1 MDRKTQILKAAFDL
15 MADKGLETVHHR
27 TVAKALDINHAT
39 IHYYFPT
46 RPDLLVGVADYALS
60 QLRRDRAS
68 LGAAAEPREV
78 VENELA
84 LAEAYCKPA
93 SRMGNVLIGLC
104 AAQRSEPALLGPVGA
119 LVRELL
125 TPPQEAAR
133 DAKTRK
139 SSPFGEG
146 LLLPELLLGLVLAS
160 HLKGDNSQAEA
171 QFNQV
176 FDSLFKA

>member
-1 MDRKTQILKAAFDL
+1 MDRKTQILRAAFDL
-15 MADKGLETVHHR
+15 MADKGLESVHHR
-27 TVAKALDINHAT
+27 TVAKTLSINHAT

-46 RPDLLVGVADYALS
+46 RPDLLVGVAEYALE

-68 LGAAAEPREV
+68 LGAPTEARDM

-93 SRMGNVLIGLC
+93 SRMGNVLLALC
-104 AAQRSEPALLGPVGA
+104 AAQRSEPSLTGPTGA

-125 TPPQEAAR
+125 SPAEQGALE
-133 DAKTRK
+133 AKTRK

-146 LLLPELLLGLVLAS
+146 KLLPELLLGLVVAS
-160 HLKGDNSQAEA
+160 HLKGDNTQAEE
-171 QFNQV
+171 QFNLLY
-176 FDSLFKA
+176 DSLFKS